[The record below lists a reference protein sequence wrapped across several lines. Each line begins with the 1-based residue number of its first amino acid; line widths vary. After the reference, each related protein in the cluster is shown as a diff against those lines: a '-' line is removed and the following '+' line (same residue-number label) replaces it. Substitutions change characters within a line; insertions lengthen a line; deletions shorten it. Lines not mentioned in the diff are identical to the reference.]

1 MSKFQKMQK
10 KMLVRRRQVFARLES
25 VSPIMYRHAKKCMVP
40 VQEFA
45 LKNLYEDT
53 GYKII
58 RANFIFYPNVLSTFQ
73 FNTQITEYLWLKIEI
88 CGGFNRGLHS

>member
-1 MSKFQKMQK
+1 MSKFQKMK
-10 KMLVRRRQVFARLES
+10 KKFGQES
-25 VSPIMYRHAKKCMVP
+25 VNPIMYRHAKKCMVP

-45 LKNLYEDT
+45 LKNLYEDI

-58 RANFIFYPNVLSTFQ
+58 RANFIFYLIYVLCTFQ
-73 FNTQITEYLWLKIEI
+73 FNTQITEDLWLKIEI